1 MKQYVLTA
9 FDYTDAG
16 AIQRR
21 LDVRP
26 LHVERVKQLKAT
38 GNFVVGGAMLNDDG
52 DMIGST
58 MIVQFE
64 SDEDLEQWKQSDPY
78 VTGGVWEKIEVRP
91 FKVANV

>member
-9 FDYTDAG
+9 FDHTDTD

-26 LHVERVKQLKAT
+26 LHVERVKQLKAS
-38 GNFVVGGAMLNDDG
+38 GNFIVGGAMLNDNG

-58 MIVQFE
+58 MIVQFD
-64 SDEDLEQWKQSDPY
+64 SDDELEQWKQSDPY
-78 VTGGVWEKIEVRP
+78 VTGGVWDKIEVRP

>member
-1 MKQYVLTA
+1 MKHYVLTA

-21 LDVRP
+21 LNVRP

-64 SDEDLEQWKQSDPY
+64 SDFTMW
-78 VTGGVWEKIEVRP
+78 
-91 FKVANV
+91 